1 MTQNFGPRYF
11 GMKMLINITSFIFC
25 NQKYQEINRVKSLKF
40 KAIIV
45 SNIKSQI
52 NNIRFLSSQTTKAK
66 NNHKILNKQIKIYI
80 FKTKKMVN
88 LIVFLN
94 KKEIFDN
101 QIEN

>member
-1 MTQNFGPRYF
+1 MIQSFGPRYF

-25 NQKYQEINRVKSLKF
+25 SQKCQEINRVKLLKS
-40 KAIIV
+40 KTIIV
-45 SNIKSQI
+45 SNIKSKI

-66 NNHKILNKQIKIYI
+66 NNHKIHNKQIKIST

-101 QIEN
+101 